1 MPRVWRVYNRVRG
14 IALSNER
21 FQFLRKRCFH
31 CLWLTHERPDCPY
44 LREKVRVVKE
54 VVASSSGGASN
65 LKAPAM
71 TVPPPGHAVPPGFSP
86 MFPQLAE
93 EECNAALK
101 YVSHSDPT
109 ERQAWIMRVQ
119 QSITD
124 KDLAGARQMP
134 LISHNLEKGKGHV
147 FGYERHSKMLSKT
160 GGDEFFSSKS
170 MPFKLSTGLVVSCGA
185 DDLEVSSSSSPIG
198 PRSSGW
204 VHLLL
209 TILPGLRVMGKS
221 RGDARRGG

>member
-21 FQFLRKRCFH
+21 FQFLRKCCFH
-31 CLWLTHERPDCPY
+31 CLRLTHERPDCPY
-44 LREKVRVVKE
+44 FQEKVRVIKE

-71 TVPPPGHAVPPGFSP
+71 TVPPPGPAVPPGFSL

-93 EECNAALK
+93 EERNAALQ

-109 ERQAWIMRVQ
+109 ERQARIMRVQ
-119 QSITD
+119 KSITD

-170 MPFKLSTGLVVSCGA
+170 MPF
-185 DDLEVSSSSSPIG
+185 
-198 PRSSGW
+198 
-204 VHLLL
+204 
-209 TILPGLRVMGKS
+209 
-221 RGDARRGG
+221 

>member
-1 MPRVWRVYNRVRG
+1 MIEFDY
-14 IALSNER
+14 EK
-21 FQFLRKRCFH
+21 LRKCCFH
-31 CLWLTHERPDCPY
+31 CLRLTHERPDCPY
-44 LREKVRVVKE
+44 LQEKVRVIKE

-71 TVPPPGHAVPPGFSP
+71 TVPPPGPAVPPGFSL

-93 EECNAALK
+93 EERNAALQ

-109 ERQAWIMRVQ
+109 ERQARIMRVQ
-119 QSITD
+119 QSIMD
-124 KDLAGARQMP
+124 KGAVGARQMP

-147 FGYERHSKMLSKT
+147 FGYERQRKI
-160 GGDEFFSSKS
+160 GGDEFCSSKF

-209 TILPGLRVMGKS
+209 TILPGPRVLGKVEETS
-221 RGDARRGG
+221 AEVEEVESDESLCCW